1 MNSKYIKGK
10 VSVIIPCYNQGRFV
24 DDAVNS
30 VLNQT
35 YQNFEIIII
44 NDGSTDKFTIDLLKN
59 FKRPKTKVYTTTNQG
74 LASTRNYGFSL
85 SKGEFIQFLDADDF
99 LNPKKFEEQI
109 SSFSKD
115 SELGV
120 SYTNCQ
126 YYYDDKKEYSEALI
140 KESLTKDPF
149 EDFVYRWQRGISI
162 PVHCALFKRKIWDKD
177 RPFVQGFG
185 AIEDWL
191 MWVYLAKREVRFNF
205 LDRDYAYY
213 RIQSNNMT
221 KNLSFMIYWV
231 SRAISYIAEHYIE
244 EKDLKKYN
252 LEQQKYLK
260 NLIDLYFLDRQ
271 KKEYQ
276 EKFEQQEK
284 EMVLKDKEINIIKSD
299 LHKTK
304 IEINE
309 IKKSKSYRIGQL
321 VAWLPREIIKILRE
335 KRI

>member
-252 LEQQKYLK
+252 LEQQKYLN
-260 NLIDLYFLDRQ
+260 NLIDIYFLSELKRDYEVRLDLYQ
-271 KKEYQ
+271 KEVEIKE
-276 EKFEQQEK
+276 
-284 EMVLKDKEINIIKSD
+284 
-299 LHKTK
+299 
-304 IEINE
+304 NE
-309 IKKSKSYRIGQL
+309 IKELRTAVENTKTEINRVINSKTYKVGCL
-321 VAWLPREIIKILRE
+321 ATYFPKKIKNLL
-335 KRI
+335 K